1 MDKHL
6 DFTIDFETCALS
18 ANAAPMQVAV
28 VPWIRDN
35 DNDPFCN
42 AEELQPYSYPV
53 DLRTCVVDGFDF
65 DPDTVKWWTN
75 QSEAAKK
82 TVTSNTPLPVQD
94 LVYNL
99 LSNYIIGIVK
109 KYQLESVCL
118 WCQGMDVDIAILRNL
133 CSKYHYDLESVIPHT
148 SFRDCRTV
156 ILEAALIEADRRA
169 MQDSSLST
177 LHSSLLKNPSKAYE
191 LYDPLPKRYARG
203 SEAHDALYDAMR
215 SSWYTWQALKWLR
228 QLIPYPFMS

>member
-28 VPWIRDN
+28 VPWLRDN
-35 DNDPFCN
+35 AVDPFCN
-42 AEELQPYSYPV
+42 EKELAPYGYRV
-53 DLRTCVVDGFDF
+53 DLRTCVVEGFDF
-65 DPDTVKWWTN
+65 DPDTLKWWTN

-82 TVTSNTPLPVQD
+82 SVTSNTPFPVQD
-94 LVYNL
+94 LACDL
-99 LSNYIIGIVK
+99 LSRYIKVIVQ

-156 ILEAALIEADRRA
+156 ILEAALIEAERRA

-177 LHSSLLKNPSKAYE
+177 LHSSLLKDPSKAYE

-203 SEAHDALYDAMR
+203 SEAHDALHDAMR
-215 SSWYTWQALKWLR
+215 SSWNTWQALKWLR
-228 QLIPYPFMS
+228 QLIPYPFSS